1 MIEYNV
7 FNILRGETPE
17 DVERE
22 KAIKDLQEEMS
33 QFKGDDLKQVQEEI
47 LVDMLIKIE
56 DDINA
61 FIFTCKSAKMWMETP
76 EQFRE
81 VAKRI
86 EKDIAFSDQY
96 KEDTPEVREHLKA
109 YLTHVLELIIASFNS
124 HNV

>member
-1 MIEYNV
+1 MPIEYNV

-22 KAIKDLQEEMS
+22 KAIKDLQKEMG

-61 FIFTCKSAKMWMETP
+61 FIFTCKSAKM
-76 EQFRE
+76 
-81 VAKRI
+81 
-86 EKDIAFSDQY
+86 
-96 KEDTPEVREHLKA
+96 
-109 YLTHVLELIIASFNS
+109 
-124 HNV
+124 

>member
-1 MIEYNV
+1 
-7 FNILRGETPE
+7 
-17 DVERE
+17 
-22 KAIKDLQEEMS
+22 
-33 QFKGDDLKQVQEEI
+33 
-47 LVDMLIKIE
+47 
-56 DDINA
+56 
-61 FIFTCKSAKMWMETP
+61 METP

>member
-1 MIEYNV
+1 MALEFNV

-22 KAIKDLQEEMS
+22 KAIKDLQKEMA

-56 DDINA
+56 DDINT
-61 FIFTCKSAKMWMETP
+61 FIFTCKSAKMGMDTP
-76 EQFRE
+76 EQFKE

-86 EKDIAFSDQY
+86 EKDIAFSDQF
-96 KEDTPEVREHLKA
+96 KNDTPEVREHLKV
-109 YLTHVLELIIASFNS
+109 YLKRHTITFVKIS
-124 HNV
+124 